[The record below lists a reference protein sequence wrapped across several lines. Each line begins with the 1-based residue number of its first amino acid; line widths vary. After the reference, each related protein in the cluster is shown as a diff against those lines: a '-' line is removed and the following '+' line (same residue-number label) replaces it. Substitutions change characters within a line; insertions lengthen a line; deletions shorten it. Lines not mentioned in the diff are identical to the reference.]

1 MPAETIAQA
10 SAPFGA
16 PDEDDYQAFCQR
28 LSGSERGRTFPAE
41 YAQRNRNADTEQLLT
56 AIEQRQSVMVA
67 QPTPHRNDL
76 VKRQLR
82 ELLDEIGNAQCELDE
97 LLLATKSRRLP
108 N

>member
-1 MPAETIAQA
+1 
-10 SAPFGA
+10 
-16 PDEDDYQAFCQR
+16 
-28 LSGSERGRTFPAE
+28 
-41 YAQRNRNADTEQLLT
+41 LLT
-56 AIEQRQSVMVA
+56 AIEQMQSVMVA